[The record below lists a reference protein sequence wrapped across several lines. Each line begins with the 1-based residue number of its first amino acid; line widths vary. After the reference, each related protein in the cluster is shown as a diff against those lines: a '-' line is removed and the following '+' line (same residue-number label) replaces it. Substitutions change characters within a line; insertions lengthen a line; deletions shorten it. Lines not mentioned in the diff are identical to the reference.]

1 MKFSYF
7 VAVLALFGVA
17 STNALQLKNKLSKA
31 GVEKEFSNFVSKFG
45 RNYKSS
51 EEYNTRLGNFA
62 KNYQRVAD
70 HNGKHNFTLSLN
82 KFADL
87 SDAEYKSMLNPKLNE
102 EHQRMSAT

>member
-7 VAVLALFGVA
+7 VAVLALLGVA
-17 STNALQLKNKLSKA
+17 SIDALQLKNKLSKA
-31 GVEKEFSNFVSKFG
+31 AVEKEFSNFIGKFG

-70 HNGKHNFTLSLN
+70 HNANSNFTLGLN

-87 SDAEYKSMLNPKLNE
+87 SDAEYQSMLNP
-102 EHQRMSAT
+102 